1 MNIDKPM
8 NDRPIPPLAGTPA
21 GKWFNLPVKKYTGSL
36 DEILARIPSIDR
48 RPFAVTLARQQ
59 TPSVN
64 PRLDLIVRLPF
75 EDDKKLVPLGVVS
88 KDYAFIEHQV
98 LLGHTIDAL
107 YENDI
112 NPVDIEAEL
121 KLTEYGERMALSLFL
136 PPKYDYTVG
145 EKDSM
150 SLRLELLN
158 SVDGSTRFRVLMGWF
173 RLVCTNGLV
182 IGVTHAEF
190 RRRHTGDL
198 HVEDIA
204 KVLADGIQDSESEKA
219 NLDTWR
225 RSTFQTDKFRYWIK
239 TDLRKTWGFK
249 AATRAY
255 HIANTGKDVH
265 LDGPFKGN
273 DPTTIPTSPT
283 DLVRGSP
290 QKSNTVF
297 DLSQILSWLAKE
309 RNDLQ
314 EQIEWRE
321 QIPELLAPLT

>member
-1 MNIDKPM
+1 MT
-8 NDRPIPPLAGTPA
+8 DRPIPPLAGTPA
-21 GKWFNLPVKKYTGSL
+21 GKWFNLPVKKYNGSL
-36 DEILARIPSIDR
+36 SEIRARLPSIDR
-48 RPFAVTLARQQ
+48 RPFVVTLARQQ
-59 TPSVN
+59 IPSVN

-88 KDYAFIEHQV
+88 KDYAFIEHTTV
-98 LLGHTIDAL
+98 LDHTIDAL

-112 NPVDIEAEL
+112 NPMDIEAEL

-145 EKDSM
+145 DKDSM

-182 IGVTHAEF
+182 IGVTRAEF

-198 HVEDIA
+198 HVEDLTKI
-204 KVLADGIQDSESEKA
+204 LADGIRDSETEKA
-219 NLDTWR
+219 NLDKWR
-225 RSTFQTDKFRYWIK
+225 RKSFPADGFREWVK

-255 HIANTGKDVH
+255 HIANTGKDVK

-273 DPTTIPTSPT
+273 DPTTIPTIPT
-283 DLVRGSP
+283 DPVRGSP
-290 QKSNTVF
+290 QKSSTVF

-314 EQIEWRE
+314 EQVEWRE
-321 QIPELLAPLT
+321 QIPELLAPFAPG

>member
-1 MNIDKPM
+1 M
-8 NDRPIPPLAGTPA
+8 NDRPIPPLAGAPA
-21 GKWFNLPVKKYTGSL
+21 GKWFNLPVKKYNGSL
-36 DEILARIPSIDR
+36 SEIRARLPCIDR
-48 RPFAVTLARQQ
+48 RPFVVTLARQQ

-88 KDYAFIEHQV
+88 KDYAFIEHTTV
-98 LLGHTIDAL
+98 LDYTIDAL

-136 PPKYDYTVG
+136 PHKYDYTVG

-182 IGVTHAEF
+182 IGVTRAEF

-204 KVLADGIQDSESEKA
+204 KVLADGIRDSETEKA
-219 NLDTWR
+219 NLDKWR
-225 RSTFQTDKFRYWIK
+225 RSTFPADRLQEWVK

-283 DLVRGSP
+283 DLVGGSP
-290 QKSNTVF
+290 QKSSTVF

-321 QIPELLAPLT
+321 QIPELLAPLAR